1 MKEIVLNVIKMFMKY
16 CIVTLNI
23 LIKKNFWWKQKKSYL
38 CDRFSVSNRNFTTE
52 HVKTVRIPG
61 FLYKVQGFSSFFQTS
76 YIPGFSR

>member
-1 MKEIVLNVIKMFMKY
+1 MKY
-16 CIVTLNI
+16 CIFTLNI
-23 LIKKNFWWKQKKSYL
+23 FFYKKNLMKTKKFYL

-61 FLYKVQGFSSFFQTS
+61 FLFKVQGFSSFFQTS